1 MHTVVYYST
10 TKKTKI
16 LIYAITWLNTENI
29 MLHGRSQ
36 VQKDTYGYDSHVF
49 EMSRMAKSID
59 IK

>member
-29 MLHGRSQ
+29 MFHGRSQ
-36 VQKDTYGYDSHVF
+36 VQKNTYGITPMYLKCP
-49 EMSRMAKSID
+49 EWPNL
-59 IK
+59 